1 MSEQSLV
8 SLLFSAFLGA
18 LCVAAYFNY
27 RAWQWKK
34 LFMTTGL
41 EEFKRFAEQYVASM
55 PLDRVLKSLD
65 DEFLHRH
72 LVCAVMVALYL
83 NSQKGK

>member
-1 MSEQSLV
+1 MSEQDLV
-8 SLLFSAFLGA
+8 SLLFYAFLGA
-18 LCVAAYFNY
+18 LGVAAYWNY

-41 EEFKRFAEQYVASM
+41 AEFKRFAEQYVTSM
-55 PLDRVLKSLD
+55 PLDRVLKNLD

-72 LVCAVMVALYL
+72 LLCAVMVEMYL